1 MNGVISH
8 INISRGGIPKLP
20 IAEGVLTPLGFEG
33 DGHAHPQIHGG
44 PENAVLLITQEGID
58 ELIARGYSLY
68 PGALGENLTTRGL
81 DRRYLRLGQQLRAGP
96 AAWIEI
102 TRVRVPCATLDVYG
116 PTLKSEMYDP
126 QVKAGDP
133 SSPRWGLSGF
143 YARVLQPGIVRTDD
157 IISIAATLA

>member
-1 MNGVISH
+1 LNGIITH

-20 IAEGVLTPLGFEG
+20 IAHGVLTPLGIEG

-44 PENAVLLITQEGID
+44 PEKALLIVTQEGID
-58 ELIARGYSLY
+58 ELIARGYQLY

-81 DRRYLRLGQQLRAGP
+81 DRRLLRIGQQLRAGP

-102 TRVRVPCATLDVYG
+102 TRVRVPCATLDVYD
-116 PTLKSEMYDP
+116 PTLKNEMYDKL
-126 QVKAGDP
+126 VKAGDP

-143 YARVLQPGIVRTDD
+143 YARVLQPGIIRPQD
-157 IISIAATLA
+157 IIQIAATLA